1 MVTDTIAKFGGIDI
15 IVSNAVCFSF
25 LPLTTPS
32 PSWDFSLTHYRDGQ
46 GSAVSQI

>member
-1 MVTDTIAKFGGIDI
+1 MVTDTIAKFGGIDV

-25 LPLTTPS
+25 LSPTTAS
-32 PSWDFSLTHYRDGQ
+32 PSWDFSLTRRRDGR